1 MCNTTSKTSDRIP
14 PTKNCQHTMSY
25 TVCLSLDTTVGHI
38 MLYSQKVAER
48 SQQKSLTVLH
58 RDLD

>member
-1 MCNTTSKTSDRIP
+1 
-14 PTKNCQHTMSY
+14 MSY